1 MCCSNTYPQSSVP
14 NTRKCQFLLPA
25 KKSTVVAGDSRA
37 LLYRWA
43 HSSPGVQSRY
53 HLHLTYSFIITT
65 AGKESIHFFFFF
77 LISAVK
83 QSDQVIHIYVFF
95 IFFSTIVYPRMLN
108 IVPVLYSRA
117 LLPIH
122 SICNSMQLPAPNFQL
137 IPLQSPYPLTA
148 TSLFSVSESLFLLCR
163 QVHLCHILDCT
174 YK

>member
-122 SICNSMQLPAPNFQL
+122 SICNSMQLPAPNF
-137 IPLQSPYPLTA
+137 
-148 TSLFSVSESLFLLCR
+148 
-163 QVHLCHILDCT
+163 
-174 YK
+174 